1 MLCLDECKAKL
12 VSFKQCFGHEFGIK
26 SIGIFG
32 SVARQENREDS
43 DLDIVVDIDN
53 PTLSTMYTL
62 KTVLTEMFHCEID
75 LVRFRSSLPPF
86 LKQNIEKESIY
97 YIQQW
102 SKEINCADDFLASMD
117 KVMVFNACVMRLQV
131 IGEQVG
137 KLLFLQP
144 SPLSEYKEIP
154 WLAIYDMR
162 NLISHE
168 YSNVDEQIVFTTIK
182 NDLIELDKVITV
194 LLNKYL

>member
-1 MLCLDECKAKL
+1 M
-12 VSFKQCFGHEFGIK
+12 I
-26 SIGIFG
+26 
-32 SVARQENREDS
+32 
-43 DLDIVVDIDN
+43 
-53 PTLSTMYTL
+53 
-62 KTVLTEMFHCEID
+62 
-75 LVRFRSSLPPF
+75 
-86 LKQNIEKESIY
+86 
-97 YIQQW
+97 
-102 SKEINCADDFLASMD
+102 FLASMD

-154 WLAIYDMR
+154 YDMR

>member
-86 LKQNIEKESIY
+86 LKQNIEKE
-97 YIQQW
+97 
-102 SKEINCADDFLASMD
+102 
-117 KVMVFNACVMRLQV
+117 
-131 IGEQVG
+131 
-137 KLLFLQP
+137 
-144 SPLSEYKEIP
+144 
-154 WLAIYDMR
+154 AIYVER
-162 NLISHE
+162 R
-168 YSNVDEQIVFTTIK
+168 TT
-182 NDLIELDKVITV
+182 NHLRQVNPDKRIH
-194 LLNKYL
+194 LLYTAME

>member
-1 MLCLDECKAKL
+1 
-12 VSFKQCFGHEFGIK
+12 
-26 SIGIFG
+26 
-32 SVARQENREDS
+32 
-43 DLDIVVDIDN
+43 
-53 PTLSTMYTL
+53 MY
-62 KTVLTEMFHCEID
+62 KGGRLTICDRLTQI
-75 LVRFRSSLPPF
+75 
-86 LKQNIEKESIY
+86 KESIY

-131 IGEQVG
+131 IGE
-137 KLLFLQP
+137 
-144 SPLSEYKEIP
+144 
-154 WLAIYDMR
+154 YDMR

>member
-1 MLCLDECKAKL
+1 
-12 VSFKQCFGHEFGIK
+12 
-26 SIGIFG
+26 
-32 SVARQENREDS
+32 
-43 DLDIVVDIDN
+43 
-53 PTLSTMYTL
+53 
-62 KTVLTEMFHCEID
+62 
-75 LVRFRSSLPPF
+75 
-86 LKQNIEKESIY
+86 
-97 YIQQW
+97 
-102 SKEINCADDFLASMD
+102 
-117 KVMVFNACVMRLQV
+117 MVFNACVMRL
-131 IGEQVG
+131 QVG